1 MIILVGE
8 GSGELYQ
15 LNTVVGEFRIKLEMI
30 TKHASANSD
39 SIVEVDDETYILLRP
54 ILRAASYDYAIIINV
69 PDIPNPRSFLYEDD
83 TQVVNVWSEELGKE
97 LIAISNGSSEMEK
110 EKEKY
115 EEEQI
120 TDAEEEQTATTFAKS
135 LRSTKS
141 LINKNVSHR

>member
-30 TKHASANSD
+30 TKHASADSD

-54 ILRAASYDYAIIINV
+54 ILRAASYDYAIVINI

-83 TQVVNVWSEELGKE
+83 TQVVNVWSEDLGKE
-97 LIAISNGSSEMEK
+97 LIAVSNGASEMEK

-115 EEEQI
+115 ENEEI
-120 TDAEEEQTATTFAKS
+120 SSEEENEVVSTFSKTLRSAKNLAKS
-135 LRSTKS
+135 
-141 LINKNVSHR
+141 NVRYS